1 MPRLDATRRHEGG
14 LPGPESD
21 PMPASAAFA
30 ALGGARQARSDPVAA
45 ERAVATALALEPD
58 SLEVRLAAY
67 KLYFYNHRLGE
78 AVPHAEHIL
87 AHAAR
92 RLNISVDWRAV
103 QPADAPFEMMEEA
116 PGLYLQA
123 LLAWGYCK
131 VRLGCLE
138 EGCAAIGKVGDLDRR
153 DRFGARRL
161 LAVILAGRAEEE
173 G

>member
-1 MPRLDATRRHEGG
+1 MPHPCVNSRHDAAA
-14 LPGPESD
+14 PGPEGG
-21 PMPASAAFA
+21 PLPAGAAFA

-45 ERAVATALALEPD
+45 ERAVAKALALEPD

-67 KLYFYNHRLGE
+67 KLYLYNHRLGE

-103 QPADAPFEMMEEA
+103 RPGDAPFEMMEEA

-123 LLAWGYCK
+123 LLAWGYCM
-131 VRLGCLE
+131 VRLGRLE
-138 EGCAAIGKVGDLDRR
+138 EGCAAIGKVGELDRR

-161 LAVILAGRAEEE
+161 LAVIHAGVAPEE